1 MTCSAPNASF
11 VIPIQRR
18 FVAHPLGEFVKVGV
32 EVGGQQTDV
41 ITSWMAGGP
50 TTATKRDREVKFW
63 IESEVWLAIAHR

>member
-1 MTCSAPNASF
+1 MTCSAPNAGL
-11 VIPIQRR
+11 VIPIQRS
-18 FVAHPLGEFVKVGV
+18 FVAHPQGELVKVGV